1 MIWIQE
7 DDLKKIIKIDILN
20 VVIEEDATILTDAE
34 LTAMAEIEGYLSNRY
49 DVSAIWDSVG
59 NDRNNMLVM
68 IATDIMFYHIHSRI
82 NPNRIPQLRIDRF
95 NSAIDYLKNVAK
107 SLISPKL
114 PKIVTETGIQ
124 TNFKY
129 GSEIKRRY

>member
-1 MIWIQE
+1 MIWLQE

-20 VVIEEDATILTDAE
+20 VVIEDDASILSDAE
-34 LTAMAEIEGYLSNRY
+34 LTAMSEIEGYLSNRY
-49 DVSAIWDSVG
+49 DVPSIWNSVG
-59 NDRNNMLVM
+59 SDRNNMLVM
-68 IATDIMFYHIHSRI
+68 IASDIMFYHIHSRI

-95 NSAIDYLKNVAK
+95 NGAIDYLKNVAK
-107 SLISPKL
+107 GLISPKL
-114 PKIVTETGIQ
+114 PLIVTEKGIQ